1 MEKRALLQNL
11 AAGVLGSLSVG
22 TISVAAEDSDPDEYT
37 TAETAENP
45 VHSTVA
51 FTAIDETERLAL
63 YLGTDMET
71 EEDEPAEVQKII
83 SSDDGSVLGIEW
95 QNENELSFNQGIK
108 EKILTISAGGN
119 VGSIQEAD
127 SSSGGDVGINAVIP
141 SLPGGSEEDENY
153 DGGDWGDGTDNSGNT
168 GDGGDDGGSG
178 IGWDG
183 DIGNPPGLGEGS
195 SGGEEDKPDWVN
207 EWENNPDERDQF
219 WDGNA
224 NTDGKGLSDLL
235 DGIGLCENS
244 KAGEVCVNFGSMG
257 PKFYADCEG
266 QGLYLL
272 GIELSAVEI
281 AGTWMGGFSQ
291 ADFWIGYFPPENCL
305 YWGSEDENI
314 CKSRCHGK
322 IKAADLEVSIK
333 NETGTDYWMDK
344 FSSGVEFGAQVLAI
358 LIIVFIAIL
367 AIGAKI
373 LDAGLRGGIGA

>member
-108 EKILTISAGGN
+108 EKILTVSAGGN

-183 DIGNPPGLGEGS
+183 DIGNMPGLGDGS

-257 PKFYADCEG
+257 PKFYADRERTVRSVRLHPRPGSVVGDRRGRATASRACIRRRRSGERG
-266 QGLYLL
+266 RRG
-272 GIELSAVEI
+272 
-281 AGTWMGGFSQ
+281 AGG
-291 ADFWIGYFPPENCL
+291 
-305 YWGSEDENI
+305 
-314 CKSRCHGK
+314 R
-322 IKAADLEVSIK
+322 
-333 NETGTDYWMDK
+333 
-344 FSSGVEFGAQVLAI
+344 
-358 LIIVFIAIL
+358 
-367 AIGAKI
+367 
-373 LDAGLRGGIGA
+373 RRGIGRGARDRGRCTGRVRSDG